1 MNQLNM
7 SQIVSPVEFVDT
19 IIEHAVSEGASDI
32 HLESTENGLRVRF
45 RIDGVLF
52 DRAVIDKEVMP
63 QIISRVKVL
72 AHINL
77 AQKRIPQD
85 GKFRM
90 SFDKLP
96 AVAKGYGGHSRM
108 SGVKDKPID
117 MRVSTFPSV
126 YGEKVV
132 IRILDRSQTMID
144 LDQLGFDP
152 ITLARF
158 RQLINKPQGF
168 LVVTGPTGSGKT
180 TTLYGALA
188 ELNQPEK
195 HIVTLEDPVEYHL
208 DGIVQGNIH
217 PEAGFTFAKGIRSIL
232 RQDPDIAF
240 IGEVRDTESAKIAIE
255 AALTG
260 HLVFST
266 LHTND
271 APGAIMRL
279 MDMGIEPFLINAAV
293 TGVLAQRLV
302 RTNCKSCTTSTA
314 PSDEEKVL
322 MEQFEMDVPLLFKG
336 NGCEQCND
344 RGYKGRAGIFELL
357 TMTSSMRSL
366 IVQHPDFDAIQ
377 IQARKDGMKTLLQDA
392 LQKVHDGLITLDE
405 LVRVV
410 A

>member
-1 MNQLNM
+1 MNQLDLFHI
-7 SQIVSPVEFVDT
+7 SSAVELVDT
-19 IIEHAVSEGASDI
+19 IIAHAVHEGTSDI
-32 HLESTENGLRVRF
+32 HLESTEQGLRIRF

-52 DRAVIDKEVMP
+52 DRALVDKELMP
-63 QIISRVKVL
+63 QIISRIKVL
-72 AHINL
+72 SHINL
-77 AQKRIPQD
+77 AQKRVPQD
-85 GKFRM
+85 GKFRV
-90 SFDKLP
+90 SFDKL
-96 AVAKGYGGHSRM
+96 RM
-108 SGVKDKPID
+108 SGGNENPID

-132 IRILDRSQTMID
+132 IRILDRSKTRID
-144 LDQLGFDP
+144 LDHLGFDP

-188 ELNQPEK
+188 ELNKPEK

-217 PEAGFTFAKGIRSIL
+217 PDAGFTFAKGIRSIL

-240 IGEVRDTESAKIAIE
+240 IGEVRDTESAKIAVE

-302 RTNCKSCTTSTA
+302 RTNCKNCTQSFA
-314 PSDEEKVL
+314 PTDEDKL
-322 MEQFEMDVPLLFKG
+322 AMEQFEFDTPILFKG
-336 NGCEQCND
+336 RGCESCND
-344 RGYKGRAGIFELL
+344 LGYKGRAGIFELL
-357 TMTSSMRSL
+357 TMTSPMRSL
-366 IVQHPDFDAIQ
+366 IVKHPDFDAIQ
-377 IQARKDGMKTLLQDA
+377 AQARKDGMKTLLQDA
-392 LQKVHDGLITLDE
+392 LQKVKDGLITIDE

>member
-1 MNQLNM
+1 MNQLDL
-7 SQIVSPVEFVDT
+7 SHISSAVELVDT
-19 IIEHAVSEGASDI
+19 IIAHAVHDGASDI
-32 HLESTENGLRVRF
+32 HLESTEQGLRVRF

-52 DRAVIDKEVMP
+52 DRSIVDKELMP
-63 QIISRVKVL
+63 QVISRVKVL
-72 AHINL
+72 SHINL
-77 AQKRIPQD
+77 AQKRVPQD
-85 GKFRM
+85 GKFRIEI
-90 SFDKLP
+90 DKN
-96 AVAKGYGGHSRM
+96 
-108 SGVKDKPID
+108 PID

-132 IRILDRSQTMID
+132 IRILDRSKTRID
-144 LDQLGFDP
+144 LDHLGFDP

-188 ELNQPEK
+188 ELNTPEK

-217 PEAGFTFAKGIRSIL
+217 PDAGFTFAKGIRSIL

-240 IGEVRDTESAKIAIE
+240 IGEVRDTESVKIAVE

-271 APGAIMRL
+271 APGALMRL
-279 MDMGIEPFLINAAV
+279 IDMGIEPFLINAAV

-302 RTNCKSCTTSTA
+302 RTNCKNCTQSFA
-314 PSDEEKVL
+314 PNDENKL
-322 MEQFEMDVPLLFKG
+322 AMEQFGLDIPILFKG
-336 NGCEQCND
+336 RGCESCND
-344 RGYKGRAGIFELL
+344 LGYKGRAGIFELI
-357 TMTSSMRSL
+357 TMSSGMRSL
-366 IVQHPDFDAIQ
+366 IVKHPDFDAIQ
-377 IQARKDGMKTLLQDA
+377 AQARKDGMKSLLQDA
-392 LQKVHDGLITLDE
+392 LQKVKDGLITIDE